1 MARITSGRYFEIRS
15 LLRAHYGIM
24 FSKMATDCMTGVTG
38 LLKEASKQMVRV
50 ALLGAGM
57 IGQVHAE
64 AYATMPGVEVVAVVG
79 LDVERAERIAK
90 SLGAEALTTV
100 DPVLNDPHVDVV
112 DVCLPTMLH
121 AQTTLNAARAGKDI
135 ICEKPLALTVND
147 SQAMIV
153 ACQDAGV
160 QLLPAMVV
168 RFFPQY
174 QALARAVRDGAI
186 GAPASCTL
194 VRQGF
199 YPHGAGGWYRDQALS
214 GGIFLDL
221 MIHDFDW
228 ALSQFGSADRVFA
241 RQNESGGPVPFTQGT
256 ATIHHQSGVL
266 TQLTGTWG
274 HPGPFTTAVEIAGNG
289 GLLQYNSRESGALEV
304 MMPVQPEEG
313 GDVPLP
319 DLATTDNPYRT
330 ELMHFLAVIAGYAQA
345 AVSAEESMMALDLA
359 IRARESARL
368 GRPVPVSQ
376 RAA

>member
-1 MARITSGRYFEIRS
+1 
-15 LLRAHYGIM
+15 
-24 FSKMATDCMTGVTG
+24 MATDFMTEVTG
-38 LLKEASKQMVRV
+38 LLNEVGKPMVRV

-64 AYATMPGVEVVAVVG
+64 AYATMPDVEVVAVVG
-79 LDVERAERIAK
+79 LDVERAERIAE
-90 SLGAEALTTV
+90 SLGAKALTAI
-100 DPVLNDPHVDVV
+100 DPVLNDPRVDVV

-121 AQTTLNAARAGKDI
+121 LQTTLDAARVGKNI
-135 ICEKPLALTVND
+135 ICEKPLALTVDD
-147 SQAMIV
+147 SRAMIV
-153 ACQDAGV
+153 TCQDAGV

-174 QALARAVRDGAI
+174 QALARAIQDGAV
-186 GAPASCTL
+186 GSPASCTL

-199 YPHGAGGWYRDQALS
+199 YPHGADGWYRDQALS

-241 RQNESGGPVPFTQGT
+241 RQNEFGGPVPFTQGT
-256 ATIHHQSGVL
+256 ATIHHKSGVL

-274 HPGPFTTAVEIAGNG
+274 HPGPFSTAVEIAGNG
-289 GLLQYNSRESGALEV
+289 GLLQYNSRESNALEV
-304 MMPVQPEEG
+304 MMPVQPEER

-319 DLATTDNPYRT
+319 DLAATDNPYRI
-330 ELMHFLAVIAGYAQA
+330 ELLHFLAVIAGQTVA
-345 AVSAEESMMALDLA
+345 AVSPEDSMMALELA
-359 IRARESARL
+359 IGARESARL
-368 GRPVPVSQ
+368 GRPIPISQ